1 MTDWC
6 SKIGLFSWLSGD
18 SKTET
23 NNQPSKTA
31 KNIPKQRNPPT
42 DFNLWPSNNTERSR
56 PNQRHEEQSF
66 NKYSK
71 NDPTVYFHK
80 ASGTNFDAKIVGVHF
95 DDDPENPYYT
105 IQYTASD
112 GERVER
118 QTTEDRLLPV
128 D

>member
-6 SKIGLFSWLSGD
+6 NKISLFSWLSGESTD
-18 SKTET
+18 RQS
-23 NNQPSKTA
+23 QRSKTA
-31 KNIPKQRNPPT
+31 SQKQKDLPADTKIRY
-42 DFNLWPSNNTERSR
+42 SNETKQQR
-56 PNQRHEEQSF
+56 PQQRRGEQSHSF

-71 NDPTVYFHK
+71 NDNTIYFHK
-80 ASGTNFDAKIVGVHF
+80 ASGTNFDAKVVGVHF

-118 QTTEDRLLPV
+118 QTTEDRLLPI